1 MDTTDTLRS
10 TDGAAESRRFE
21 ADVSRLL
28 HLMVHSVY
36 SDRDVFLRE
45 LIANAADAC
54 EKLRT
59 LSLQDASLLG
69 DDPRLR
75 ITLTADKAARHLT
88 VADNGIGM
96 SREELHEAL
105 GTIAR
110 SGTKAFLDQLGD
122 KADGSRLIGQFG
134 VGFYSAF
141 MVAERVEVVSRRAG
155 SQEAWCW
162 TSDGLGTY
170 SVEARALEDAP
181 ERGTRV
187 ILHLSEEGAT
197 YAESWTIER
206 IVKAHGSAVPVP
218 IEFREAGE
226 EETRTLA
233 DGTALWTR
241 AKSSVTP
248 EEYTAFYQ
256 SLGGQFDDPAL
267 TLHWRAEGRHEYSVL
282 AFVPSTPPLALF
294 DPLRKGRMK
303 LYVRRMFIADDIE
316 ILPGYL
322 RFVCGIVDSAD
333 LPLNLSRETIQ
344 KSPIL
349 SAIGKGVTNRV
360 LSDLEKLA
368 ENDAEAYGKVWSAFG
383 AVLKEGLYEDFERR
397 DTLYKL
403 ARFATSAHPGGSRS
417 LKDYVAD
424 LRPNQTAIWYLVG
437 DDKDRLAASPHL
449 EGFRARGIEVLLLSD
464 PVDAF
469 WVNAAMGYEGKPFKS
484 VTQGTADIDLV
495 PRVGEDAAAP
505 KGAVDAKAATLL
517 AFFKET
523 LEGQVADVRASTR
536 LADSACC
543 LVAGEGG
550 PDRGLERLLAASGRA
565 TDPVKPV
572 LEVNADLPLVQRL
585 AERFAAGGDR
595 AAIADAAHL
604 LLDQARAA
612 EGLPP
617 LDPAASARRMNA
629 LLAQSLG

>member
-1 MDTTDTLRS
+1 MDATDTIRS

-59 LSLQDASLLG
+59 LSLQDGGLLG

-75 ITLTADKAARHLT
+75 ITVEADKDARTLT
-88 VADNGIGM
+88 VSDNGIGM
-96 SREELHEAL
+96 SREDLHEAL

-110 SGTKAFLDQLGD
+110 SGTKAFLEQLGE

-141 MVAERVEVVSRRAG
+141 MVADRVEVVSRRAG
-155 SQEAWCW
+155 SGEAWCW
-162 TSDGLGTY
+162 SSDGLGTY
-170 SVEARALEDAP
+170 TVEARAPDDAP
-181 ERGTRV
+181 ARGTRV
-187 ILHLSEEGAT
+187 IVHLSEDGAT
-197 YAESWTIER
+197 YAEGWTIER

-218 IEFREAGE
+218 IEFVEAGGE
-226 EETRTLA
+226 AKTLA

-241 AKSSVTP
+241 PKSSITTD
-248 EEYTAFYQ
+248 EHKAFYQ
-256 SLGGQFDDPAL
+256 SLGGQFDDPAM
-267 TLHWRAEGRHEYSVL
+267 TLHWRAEGRHEYAVL
-282 AFVPSTPPLALF
+282 AYVPSTPPFALF
-294 DPLRKGRMK
+294 DPMRKGRLK

-344 KSPIL
+344 ESPIL
-349 SAIGKGVTNRV
+349 GAIRKGVTNRI
-360 LSDLEKLA
+360 LGDLEKLA
-368 ENDAEAYGKVWSAFG
+368 ENDADTYAKVWTAFG

-397 DTLYKL
+397 DALYKL
-403 ARFATSAHPGGSRS
+403 ARFSTSSHPEGNRA
-417 LKDYVAD
+417 LKDYVED

-469 WVNAAMGYEGKPFKS
+469 WVNASMGFEGKPFKS
-484 VTQGTADIDLV
+484 VTQGFADIDLV
-495 PRVGEDAAAP
+495 PRLGEDAAAP
-505 KGAVDAKAATLL
+505 KADIDAMAATLL

-523 LEGQVADVRASTR
+523 LQGHVTDVRASTR
-536 LADSACC
+536 LSDSACC

-550 PDRGLERLLAASGRA
+550 PDRGLERLLAASGRPSE
-565 TDPVKPV
+565 PVKPI
-572 LEVNADLPLVQRL
+572 LEINAELPLVRRL
-585 AERFAAGGDR
+585 AERFADGGDK
-595 AAIADAAHL
+595 AALADAAHL
-604 LLDQARAA
+604 FLDQARAA

-617 LDPAASARRMNA
+617 IDPAASARRLNA
-629 LLAQSLG
+629 LLVQSLG

>member
-1 MDTTDTLRS
+1 MDATDTIRS
-10 TDGAAESRRFE
+10 TDGGAESRRFE

-59 LSLQDASLLG
+59 LSLQDGSLLG

-75 ITLTADKAARHLT
+75 ITVEADKEARTLT

-96 SREELHEAL
+96 SREEMHEAL

-110 SGTKAFLDQLGD
+110 SGTKAFLEQLGE

-141 MVAERVEVVSRRAG
+141 MVADRVEVVSRRAG
-155 SQEAWCW
+155 ADTAWCW
-162 TSDGLGTY
+162 SSDGLGTY
-170 SVEARALEDAP
+170 TVEARPLEDAP
-181 ERGTRV
+181 ARGTRV
-187 ILHLSEEGAT
+187 ILHLSEDGAS
-197 YAESWTIER
+197 YAESWTVER

-218 IEFREAGE
+218 IEFVEAGGE
-226 EETRTLA
+226 AKTLA

-241 AKSSVTP
+241 PKSSITP
-248 EEYTAFYQ
+248 EEHKAFYQ
-256 SLGGQFDDPAL
+256 SLGGQFDDPAM
-267 TLHWRAEGRHEYSVL
+267 TLHWRAEGRHEYAVL
-282 AFVPSTPPLALF
+282 AYVPSTPPFALF
-294 DPLRKGRMK
+294 DPMRKGRLK
-303 LYVRRMFIADDIE
+303 LYVRRMFIADDID

-344 KSPIL
+344 ESPIL
-349 SAIGKGVTNRV
+349 GAIRKGVTNRI

-368 ENDAEAYGKVWSAFG
+368 ETDPGTYTKVWEAFG

-397 DTLYKL
+397 DALYKL
-403 ARFATSAHPGGSRS
+403 ARFSTSTHPGGARS
-417 LKDYVAD
+417 LKDYIEA

-469 WVNAAMGYEGKPFKS
+469 WVNAAMGFEGKPFKS
-484 VTQGTADIDLV
+484 VTQGSADIDLV
-495 PRVGEDAAAP
+495 PPLGEDAAAP
-505 KGAVDAKAATLL
+505 RAEVDAKAATLL
-517 AFFKET
+517 VFFKET
-523 LEGQVADVRASTR
+523 LEGHVADVRASTR
-536 LADSACC
+536 LSDSACC

-565 TDPVKPV
+565 SDPAKPI
-572 LEVNADLPLVQRL
+572 LEINAGLPLVRRL
-585 AERFAAGGDR
+585 AERFAGGGDR
-595 AAIADAAHL
+595 AALADAAHL
-604 LLDQARAA
+604 FLDQARAA

-617 LDPAASARRMNA
+617 LDPAASARRLNA